1 MKRAV
6 ILGLGYTGARFAAR
20 LRAQGWDVVGTT
32 RKPGGLALEQA
43 GHLVR
48 NADAVLATIPPGE
61 AGDPAL
67 ATLGPELAAA
77 TGWIGYL
84 STTGAYGDRKGRW
97 AFEDDPPTPKG
108 PEGER
113 RVAAESAW
121 RAVPNPAHVFR
132 LPGIYGP
139 GRSGL
144 DQIRAGTAKRLS
156 AGVVTCRVHVD
167 DIVSGLLA
175 SIARP
180 SPGRIYNLSDDWPCE
195 SHEATAFAAAL
206 LGEAPPPL
214 QPYDPS
220 LVSPAGRRFFEQSRR
235 VSNARAKAELGW
247 RPSYRSYREGLTAIL
262 AQELAGAAEPT

>member
-6 ILGLGYTGARFAAR
+6 VLGLGYVGTRFADR
-20 LRAQGWDVVGTT
+20 LRADGWSVAGT
-32 RKPGGLALEQA
+32 RRASGALALADA
-43 GHLVR
+43 GALVR
-48 NADAVLATIPPGE
+48 EADAVLATIPPGD

-67 ATLGPELAAA
+67 QILGSDLAA
-77 TGWIGYL
+77 TRGWIGYL
-84 STTGAYGDRKGRW
+84 STTGAYGDRRGRW
-97 AFEDDPPTPKG
+97 AFEDDAPTPKG

-113 RVAAESAW
+113 RVAAEAAW
-121 RAVPNPAHVFR
+121 RALPDPAHVFR

-144 DQIRAGTAKRLS
+144 DQLQAGAARRLS

-180 SPGRIYNLSDDWPCE
+180 NPGRIYNLADDLPCE
-195 SHEATAFAAAL
+195 SHEATAFAAGL
-206 LGEAPPPL
+206 LGVPAPPL
-214 QPYDPS
+214 QPYDPA

-247 RPSYRSYREGLTAIL
+247 RLAYPSYREGLIAIH
-262 AQELAGAAEPT
+262 AQERAVAAGSI